1 MTTINDQG
9 ICYHDI
15 MWRITNACN
24 KMDGAYY
31 FCGKK
36 LGIKENTL
44 TIIYALED
52 GQPHS
57 QKQISEEWLI
67 PKTTINTT
75 VKEMMQEGLITFLP
89 GGKEKAIDHP
99 LYLLLHDEPN
109 PEMSSFVFRETLMTQ
124 LLHVDGSTGGKD
136 HQSGIRGAVSGLPRT
151 QHYITI
157 QCYKEKRTIRLRNNA
172 QN

>member
-57 QKQISEEWLI
+57 QKQISEEWLL
-67 PKTTINTT
+67 PKTTINTVIKECVQKGYLVLHQEAHT
-75 VKEMMQEGLITFLP
+75 KEKMVHLTEAGKIYAQDILSHLRLAELAAFRAVKEKYPVDFAEIF
-89 GGKEKAIDHP
+89 EEFA
-99 LYLLLHDEPN
+99 
-109 PEMSSFVFRETLMTQ
+109 RQ
-124 LLHVDGSTGGKD
+124 LQSAYE
-136 HQSGIRGAVSGLPRT
+136 QSGGAG
-151 QHYITI
+151 QI
-157 QCYKEKRTIRLRNNA
+157 
-172 QN
+172 

>member
-52 GQPHS
+52 GHPHS

-89 GGKEKAIDHP
+89 GGKEKAIMLTEQGRQYVRSVLRDINRAEQQALARTLQRYP
-99 LYLLLHDEPN
+99 AE
-109 PEMSSFVFRETLMTQ
+109 FVDAFEFL
-124 LLHVDGSTGGKD
+124 S
-136 HQSGIRGAVSGLPRT
+136 
-151 QHYITI
+151 
-157 QCYKEKRTIRLRNNA
+157 NA
-172 QN
+172 LCEELAHTVLQQPAE